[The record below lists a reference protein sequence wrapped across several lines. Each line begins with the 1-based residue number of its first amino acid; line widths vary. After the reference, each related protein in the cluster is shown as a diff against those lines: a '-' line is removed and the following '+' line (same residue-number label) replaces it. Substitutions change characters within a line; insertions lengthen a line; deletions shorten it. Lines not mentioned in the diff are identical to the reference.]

1 MDTLA
6 ALLKRD
12 RTLIGAGVVL
22 VTALAWWYTVD
33 AARGMGGMT
42 MEMGR
47 PDPNRWSSTSLLP
60 LFAMWVVMM
69 VAMMLPSATPM
80 ILTFAAVARN
90 RRQRQQPYVPVM
102 VFVAGY
108 LAIWA
113 GFSAAATL
121 AQWLLHGAA
130 LLSPMMVSSSAL
142 FGGVLLLF
150 AGIFQ
155 FTPLKRSCLTHC
167 RAPLEFIT
175 AHWRE
180 GWGGAFG
187 MGLEHGLFCTG
198 CCWALM
204 ALLFVLGVMN
214 LLWIAVLTVLV
225 CLEKILPPRAFVRR
239 GAGLLL
245 ALWGV
250 WVLGRVWAT
259 LP

>member
-1 MDTLA
+1 VDSLA
-6 ALLKRD
+6 VVLKRD
-12 RTLIGAGVVL
+12 RVIVGAGL
-22 VTALAWWYTVD
+22 LLITAVAWWYTAD
-33 AARGMGGMT
+33 AARQMGEVT
-42 MEMGR
+42 MHMSR
-47 PDPNRWSSTSLLP
+47 PDSNAWSIASLLP
-60 LFAMWVVMM
+60 LFVMWMVMM

-90 RRQRQQPYVPVM
+90 RRQHQRPYVPVV
-102 VFVAGY
+102 VFASGY
-108 LAIWA
+108 LAAWG
-113 GFSAAATL
+113 GFSAAATV
-121 AQWLLHGAA
+121 AQWLLHREA
-130 LLSPMMVSSSAL
+130 LLSPVMVSSSAL
-142 FGGVLLLF
+142 LGGILCLL

-180 GWGGAFG
+180 GWGGAFA

-225 CLEKILPPRAFVRR
+225 GLEKILPRRAFIRR
-239 GAGLLL
+239 GTGVLL
-245 ALWGV
+245 AIWGL
-250 WVLGRVWAT
+250 WVLFRV
-259 LP
+259 